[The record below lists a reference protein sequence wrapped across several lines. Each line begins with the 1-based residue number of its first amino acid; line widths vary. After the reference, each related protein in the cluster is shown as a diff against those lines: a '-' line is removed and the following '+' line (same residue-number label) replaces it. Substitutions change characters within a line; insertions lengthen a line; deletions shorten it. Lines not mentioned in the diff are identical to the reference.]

1 MLHTDPLDMAPA
13 DISTTI
19 RKGADWVVGVRLLT
33 SQSHVDL
40 SAWTMQALIYGSAGN
55 LLQTLTGLQ
64 TATDCINF
72 SITHVETAALTKQ
85 NGSWEIWGTRVEDN
99 LVQLLVAGRATIV

>member
-1 MLHTDPLDMAPA
+1 MAPA

-19 RKGADWVVGVRLLT
+19 RKSADWTVGIRLLT

-40 SAWTMQALIYGSAGN
+40 SAYTMQALIYGSSGN
-55 LLQTLTGLQ
+55 ILRTLTGLQ

-72 SITHVETAALTKQ
+72 SMTHTETAALTKQ
-85 NGSWEIWGTRVEDN
+85 SGAWEIWGTRVEDD
-99 LVQLLVAGRATIV
+99 LITLLVSGRATIV